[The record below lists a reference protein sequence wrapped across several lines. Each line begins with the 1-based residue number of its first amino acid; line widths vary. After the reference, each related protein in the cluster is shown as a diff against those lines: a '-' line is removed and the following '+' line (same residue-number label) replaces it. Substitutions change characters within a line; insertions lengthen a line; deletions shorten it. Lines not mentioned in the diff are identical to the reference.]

1 MGRLD
6 EADRLLAGDRRQ
18 RDPQFD
24 PEPETATVR
33 KEGDRRVNLRIVGLE
48 LEALPDKGECRA
60 ETGGIADREQLLGV
74 SLRGLGTGLLAA
86 RLKHLEHEGLAR
98 KVALPP
104 PARTPAHAL
113 TEAGEDLGPAV
124 VALARWGMKW
134 AMGERRADETFHP
147 GWALLGLRACFDAE
161 AAAGLRAVYEFRISD
176 EPFHARIDDGT
187 IEILHGPAQRPDAV
201 ITISQD
207 AFLRVAGQGMTYAE
221 AIASGAAFTSGDDA
235 ALRRLSGLFR
245 LPPPQDRTVDHIGR

>member
-1 MGRLD
+1 MERTYNQYCSTARTLD
-6 EADRLLAGDRRQ
+6 LVGERWTLLLIRELLTGPKRFGDLQ
-18 RDPQFD
+18 
-24 PEPETATVR
+24 A
-33 KEGDRRVNLRIVGLE
+33 
-48 LEALPDKGECRA
+48 
-60 ETGGIADREQLLGV
+60 

-104 PARTPAHAL
+104 PARTPAYAL

-124 VALARWGMKW
+124 LALARWGMKW

-221 AIASGAAFTSGDDA
+221 AIASGGLHIRRRRGAAPAERPLPA
-235 ALRRLSGLFR
+235 AAPAGSHR
-245 LPPPQDRTVDHIGR
+245 